1 MSMHLENTAGKSE
14 NTYEEK
20 RPRPKWRAVNFHPQN
35 LAFFDKYSQ
44 LYTSQYKAT
53 MPRNKKRSQR
63 QPSPQPPRQEI
74 KHDWKKDDEELE
86 LEQALFGR
94 KQKKFKPD
102 NSNDEES
109 GMSEV
114 EDNDVRSIPYFN

>member
-1 MSMHLENTAGKSE
+1 MEGSKLSPAESRILRQIFTTIYISI
-14 NTYEEK
+14 
-20 RPRPKWRAVNFHPQN
+20 Q
-35 LAFFDKYSQ
+35 D
-44 LYTSQYKAT
+44 T

-63 QPSPQPPRQEI
+63 QPSPEPPRQEI

-102 NSNDEES
+102 NNNDEES